1 MFWTVTRMNISA
13 FDYVYESFCI
23 SSITSF
29 LSMTFQHCVHNTST
43 RAHNN
48 TLSISLTHIC
58 NHLLLFNYVYII
70 YLKDAFCK
78 WLGAVC
84 WTAHSNPFCERALSS
99 WWYFTSASHSDVTW
113 THTSSVLRTI
123 HWMEPLSMWHCKS
136 WTARSPRSVDMYTK
150 KEWAITVIACWMHF
164 QSLKTFTTACIIVS
178 A

>member
-1 MFWTVTRMNISA
+1 M
-13 FDYVYESFCI
+13 
-23 SSITSF
+23 
-29 LSMTFQHCVHNTST
+29 FQHCVHNTST

-58 NHLLLFNYVYII
+58 NYLFLFNCVYII

-84 WTAHSNPFCERALSS
+84 WTAHSYPFFERALS
-99 WWYFTSASHSDVTW
+99 WYFTSASHSDVTW
-113 THTSSVLRTI
+113 TPTSSVLRTI
-123 HWMEPLSMWHCKS
+123 HWMEPLSTWHCKS
-136 WTARSPRSVDMYTK
+136 CTARSHRSVDMYAK

-164 QSLKTFTTACIIVS
+164 WSRNTFTTACTIVS